1 MGMREHVMPSS
12 CQSVPGEARVAKGS
26 GTHPFFVEELLMGH
40 KRFEKMVGKMGKAGL
55 MKETGDMANL
65 NRNPKQ
71 VLQKLQNCVDPMVL
85 QQMGG
90 AQNMLN
96 MMKHMDNLDDEGNEK
111 KTKKGKK

>member
-1 MGMREHVMPSS
+1 MKRIM
-12 CQSVPGEARVAKGS
+12 RVAKGS
-26 GTHPFFVEELLMGH
+26 GTHPVYVDELLCEH

-71 VLQKLQNCVDPMVL
+71 VLQKLQSCVDPLTL

-96 MMKHMDNLDDEGNEK
+96 LMKTMDNMDEEGEPK
-111 KTKKGKK
+111 KSKKNKK